1 MDAARAGLLDG
12 GAPDRGL
19 TLTLT
24 PNPNHIIPAL
34 TLTLTT
40 DPNLNPNPHPHPN
53 PHHSPL
59 NRHPEPRQVFQMEVQ
74 KSANLKDQMGKA
86 YEQTR
91 APPSRPPACRLPPA
105 CRPPPTDR
113 RPQPACVVQLPRL
126 HLTPP

>member
-1 MDAARAGLLDG
+1 MDAARARLLDG

-24 PNPNHIIPAL
+24 PNPTHIIPAL

-74 KSANLKDQMGKA
+74 QSANLKDQMGKA
-86 YEQTR
+86 YERTR
-91 APPSRPPACRLPPA
+91 ARAAQPLHHLHARRDPPEDRVLPVEE
-105 CRPPPTDR
+105 R
-113 RPQPACVVQLPRL
+113 RRRQRDEEL
-126 HLTPP
+126 